1 LTTQLADLFVRPPQ
15 DCSEDV
21 LERLTGTARAAVTSP
36 AHHDLGV
43 LEDDDLQ
50 LGLYL
55 LYELHYGGLDGVD
68 DRWEWHPGLL
78 QARAALEAAF
88 EDALRAVFPPAG
100 PLPQPHDVPA
110 ELFVLTTDTD
120 GAPGGPVAKFVAR
133 EATSEQVRELMV
145 LRSPYQLK
153 EADPYTFAIPRL
165 TGAPKA
171 ALVEIQADEY
181 GGGRT
186 ERMHAELFA
195 RCMRGLGLDATP
207 NAYVDHIPATSFAAV
222 NAISMFGLHRRLR
235 GALCGH
241 LAVFEMTS
249 SLPCRR
255 YVIGLQRL
263 GFGEQVTEFFDE
275 HVEADAVHEQLA
287 AHDLVGRLVLAEP
300 ELVGD
305 VIFGARVS
313 EGISALVGEAALT
326 AFEKAS
332 TALRI
337 PLSDNDSSS
346 DEASDQ
352 SDEEPGAAA

>member
-1 LTTQLADLFVRPPQ
+1 LTTQLAELLARSPQ
-15 DCSEDV
+15 DCPDELLD
-21 LERLTGTARAAVTSP
+21 RLVRTARAAVASP
-36 AHHDLGV
+36 ADRGVGV
-43 LEDDDLQ
+43 LTDDDIQ

-55 LYELHYGGLDGVD
+55 LYELHYGGLNGID
-68 DRWEWHPGLL
+68 DRWEWHTDLL
-78 QARAALEAAF
+78 RARAVLEAAFEAALEAAF
-88 EDALRAVFPPAG
+88 PARE
-100 PLPQPHDVPA
+100 PLPAPEDLPA
-110 ELFVLTTDTD
+110 ELFAMSTDTERP
-120 GAPGGPVAKFVAR
+120 PGGLVANFVAR
-133 EATSEQVRELMV
+133 EATKEQVRELMV

-165 TGAPKA
+165 SGGPKA

-181 GGGRT
+181 GGGRE

-195 RCMRGLGLDATP
+195 RCMRGLGLDDTP
-207 NAYVDHIPATSFAAV
+207 NAYLDHVPALSLASV

-241 LAVFEMTS
+241 LALFEMTS

-255 YVIGLQRL
+255 YVTGLQRL
-263 GFGEQVTEFFDE
+263 GFGEDVTEFFDE

-305 VIFGARVS
+305 VMMGARVS
-313 EGISALVGEAALT
+313 DGIAALVGERALA
-326 AFEKAS
+326 AFERSA

-337 PLSDNDSSS
+337 PLEDSDSSS
-346 DEASDQ
+346 DEAS
-352 SDEEPGAAA
+352 GAAA